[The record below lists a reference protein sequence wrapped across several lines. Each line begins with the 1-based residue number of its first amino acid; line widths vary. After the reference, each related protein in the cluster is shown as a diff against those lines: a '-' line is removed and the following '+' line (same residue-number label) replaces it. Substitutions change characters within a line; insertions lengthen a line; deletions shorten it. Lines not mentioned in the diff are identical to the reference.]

1 MPSVREME
9 YIVQNVF
16 SSYEARIQSIESI
29 FDATHQ
35 ILKDFQEPFFDTKQ
49 ERESI
54 NAQLREH
61 LARNESLR
69 KKDFDNMMQGIL
81 SIQDEREK
89 EVRNLLN
96 SYLNGQKQMAKA
108 LKNNLGKFKDSL
120 ARGEVQRVKEF
131 QALIKE
137 DLSSLEERKK
147 EAISQLKDFQEEQNV
162 LAARLKELLAKGRE
176 LRIRDFKSMLKEFEA
191 QHKERLA
198 RQGER
203 KKEVRHL
210 LGKLKK
216 EREEAAK
223 NWRAM
228 QIELAFRR
236 ALSHKGA
243 NTGVQKQDVKE

>member
-89 EVRNLLN
+89 
-96 SYLNGQKQMAKA
+96 
-108 LKNNLGKFKDSL
+108 
-120 ARGEVQRVKEF
+120 
-131 QALIKE
+131 
-137 DLSSLEERKK
+137 
-147 EAISQLKDFQEEQNV
+147 
-162 LAARLKELLAKGRE
+162 
-176 LRIRDFKSMLKEFEA
+176 
-191 QHKERLA
+191 
-198 RQGER
+198 
-203 KKEVRHL
+203 
-210 LGKLKK
+210 
-216 EREEAAK
+216 
-223 NWRAM
+223 
-228 QIELAFRR
+228 
-236 ALSHKGA
+236 
-243 NTGVQKQDVKE
+243 